1 MKLLQFCG
9 NWDSSSLC
17 FLCYM
22 QKWCKI
28 HCTLNTLSSNYSLL
42 QFEFNLHVV
51 FTTIMYARRCYTY
64 CRDLCWFHLLVE
76 FTQSLQ
82 QEVLLYSRHF
92 SFLIYLPT
100 SFQPIH
106 TPCML
111 FRSSKWKVGWQIRL
125 EASVSASMLEMLRQ
139 KYTVCKES

>member
-1 MKLLQFCG
+1 MRAPCHNTTQAMKLLQFCG

-28 HCTLNTLSSNYSLL
+28 HYTLNTLSSNYSLL

-51 FTTIMYARRCYTY
+51 FTTIRYARRCYTY

-76 FTQSLQ
+76 FTQSSNRKFCYIPGIFPSWFTYPPPSSLYTRRACFSDRVS
-82 QEVLLYSRHF
+82 ERLGDKLDWKHLFLL
-92 SFLIYLPT
+92 L
-100 SFQPIH
+100 
-106 TPCML
+106 C
-111 FRSSKWKVGWQIRL
+111 
-125 EASVSASMLEMLRQ
+125 
-139 KYTVCKES
+139 